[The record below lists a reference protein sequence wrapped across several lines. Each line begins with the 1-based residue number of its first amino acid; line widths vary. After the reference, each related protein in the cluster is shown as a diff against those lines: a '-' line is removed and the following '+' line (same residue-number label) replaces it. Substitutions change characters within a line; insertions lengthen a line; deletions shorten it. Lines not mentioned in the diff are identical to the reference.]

1 MASKR
6 NRFTNLPA
14 QFFNWINSHIE
25 SAMTSISNYFVTTN
39 FHTVYKKMPC
49 DLKNVNTMAVTR
61 CTSFQE
67 PSYQIFSSRELQV
80 VSFRLRSILLR
91 GLQLQTKDFSSNIAL
106 N

>member
-6 NRFTNLPA
+6 NRFTNLPE

-25 SAMTSISNYFVTTN
+25 SAMTSISNYFVTTI

-49 DLKNVNTMAVTR
+49 DLKNVNTMVVTR

-67 PSYQIFSSRELQV
+67 PSYLIFSSRELQV
-80 VSFRLRSILLR
+80 EFRFACAVYFLGVYSCSRKILAR
-91 GLQLQTKDFSSNIAL
+91 T
-106 N
+106 